1 MVDAVKDTMA
11 RALYAALRAKDP
23 KARERMIAHFT
34 PQVAGWVRKLL
45 VGQESMQ
52 DEVRGEARLA
62 LVAAVNYL
70 ARPGAAAVQDPAAY
84 IYRSVTNA
92 ALRIL
97 QEKDL
102 IRAPQSSQRKWAK
115 DGRSDPRPKRHPL
128 PVEELSYDIRAEI
141 QGQSAFLDKI
151 LETCCETE
159 RERTVVELIANGGDV
174 EDAADAIETSSQ
186 TVYRDLDAVEG
197 RYETRF
203 GRLKWLGAAYDALV
217 SA

>member
-1 MVDAVKDTMA
+1 
-11 RALYAALRAKDP
+11 
-23 KARERMIAHFT
+23 
-34 PQVAGWVRKLL
+34 
-45 VGQESMQ
+45 MQ

-203 GRLKWLGAAYDALV
+203 GRLKWLGAAYDAVQILSPRLFFRNEPFGENV
-217 SA
+217 EGLSHFGDKSCVVERQFKHTISRIRRFAS